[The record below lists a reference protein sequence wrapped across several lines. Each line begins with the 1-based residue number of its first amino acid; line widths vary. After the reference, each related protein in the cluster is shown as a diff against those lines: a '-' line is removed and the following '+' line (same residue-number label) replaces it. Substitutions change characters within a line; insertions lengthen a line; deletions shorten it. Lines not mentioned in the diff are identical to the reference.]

1 MGCET
6 TRNEGVYVPRLDT
19 NVEKPLL
26 DAIPSLDGVSI
37 SNDDRKR
44 LEMVFFAYNN
54 NILKLV
60 TYSRQL
66 EEMNELIQDYY
77 QDAMKATN

>member
-19 NVEKPLL
+19 SVEKPLL